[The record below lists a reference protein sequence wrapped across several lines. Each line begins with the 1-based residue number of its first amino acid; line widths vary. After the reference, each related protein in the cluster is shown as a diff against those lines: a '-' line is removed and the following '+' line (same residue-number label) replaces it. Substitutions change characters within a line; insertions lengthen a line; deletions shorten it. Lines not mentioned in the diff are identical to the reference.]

1 MTTKYTNA
9 NPSEAGSFSPAV
21 ADKVFVNR
29 TLNMRKIKYIGLDM
43 DHTLVRYHS
52 HAFEELA
59 HTTMKQRLA
68 ASKRYPESVLNL
80 KFDFNLAIRGLVIDK
95 KKGNLLKVS
104 RHGAIRASSHGTKPI
119 DFAAQQKLYK
129 SIYIDLSDITHYV
142 SIDTAF
148 SISVATLFAQLID
161 IKDSEVPTIGA
172 DQSVVMPDYET
183 IANDV
188 LQTLDIAH
196 RDGSLKGEVAKN
208 LDRFI
213 IRDPEVVAGLERYRL
228 HDKKIF
234 ILTNSDYEYTRLL
247 LDYAINPY
255 LKNHKSWMDLFE
267 FVITLAQKPRFFYD
281 NLRFLKVNPTD
292 GSMTNYDEPLKRG
305 IYQSGGADKFAKDL
319 GIEGD
324 DILYIGDH
332 IYGDILRL
340 KKDCNWRTALVVEEL
355 GSEIA
360 AYQKVQPFSAEIRIL
375 MDRKAPLEHSLVEII
390 STKIESG
397 KEADDKVVQDLQSQI
412 TDLDKQI
419 SQLIRKQ
426 QAHFNAHWG
435 EVMRAGN
442 EESYFANQVDRFAC
456 IYMAKLSDLL
466 EISPRN
472 YYRAMRRPLAHELA
486 LDLV

>member
-1 MTTKYTNA
+1 MAQKTA
-9 NPSEAGSFSPAV
+9 AFE
-21 ADKVFVNR
+21 KVFVNR

-59 HTTMKQRLA
+59 HQTMCRRLVET
-68 ASKRYPESVLNL
+68 KGYPQEILNL
-80 KFDFNLAIRGLVIDK
+80 KFDFDLAIRGLVIDK

-104 RHGAIRASSHGTKPI
+104 RHGAIRASAHGTKPI
-119 DFAAQQKLYK
+119 DFPTQQKLYK
-129 SIYIDLSDITHYV
+129 SIYIDLSDTSSYT

-148 SISVATLFAQLID
+148 SISVATLYSQLVD
-161 IKDSEVPTIGA
+161 IKDGDGKET
-172 DQSVVMPDYET
+172 MPDYDT
-183 IANDV
+183 ISSDV
-188 LQTLDIAH
+188 ISTLDMAH

-208 LDRFI
+208 LDKYI
-213 IRDPEVVAGLERYRL
+213 IRDPDVVSGLERYRK

-234 ILTNSDYEYTRLL
+234 ILTNSEYAYTKLL
-247 LDYAINPY
+247 LDYAINPF

-281 NLRFLKVNPTD
+281 NLRFLKVDPST
-292 GSMTNYDEPLKRG
+292 GSMTNFDERLKAG
-305 IYQSGGADKFAKDL
+305 IYQSGGADKFATDL

-355 GSEIA
+355 GEEIVAYEKAQPHSSEI
-360 AYQKVQPFSAEIRIL
+360 RTL
-375 MDRKAPLEHSLVEII
+375 MERKEPLERQLVNII
-390 STKIESG
+390 STKIENG
-397 KEADDKVVQDLQSQI
+397 LTADEARVQELQNQI
-412 TDLDKQI
+412 TDIDKSI
-419 SQLIRKQ
+419 SQLIKKQ
-426 QAHFNAHWG
+426 QSMFNSHWG
-435 EVMRAGN
+435 EIMRAGN

-466 EISPRN
+466 EMSPRT
-472 YYRAMRRPLAHELA
+472 YFRAARRPLAHEVQLG
-486 LDLV
+486 LS